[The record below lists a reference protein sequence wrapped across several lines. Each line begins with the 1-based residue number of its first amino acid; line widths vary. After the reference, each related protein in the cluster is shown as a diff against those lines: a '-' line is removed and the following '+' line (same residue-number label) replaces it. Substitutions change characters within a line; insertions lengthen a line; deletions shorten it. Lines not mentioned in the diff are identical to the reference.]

1 MLRELKKIGQFL
13 PEEMHLAICP
23 FDVHRF
29 EVIAVRNHQ
38 DWEDAFP
45 LPLDLQNACAEA
57 EILLENRLASRL
69 ELSELPDDFWEEKH
83 ELRITRFLK
92 VTLLGRSAQK
102 YLRVYR
108 SVGEVDLHFI
118 EDFGFSQRDLADVAR
133 WLREANLFD
142 YLVGD
147 QVMKVLGDAARG
159 VNQEKGS
166 PKSTVFYLEM
176 TSACEHQNRS
186 VVEGLVLKK
195 RDDATGDF
203 NARMYQSVGKD
214 WHWRDRL
221 DWETNQWNE
230 YVSQEGQSTWTIEY
244 EHETIGYCELRI
256 EDGSV
261 EIAYFGLLPAMIG
274 KGLGGASLSLILEEA
289 WKIQGLKRVWLHTCT
304 EDHPHALA
312 NYQKRGFCLFKI
324 EEKKLPS
331 LPLSL

>member
-45 LPLDLQNACAEA
+45 LPLELQNACAEA

-69 ELSELPDDFWEEKH
+69 ELGELPDDFWEEKH
-83 ELRITRFLK
+83 ELRITRLLK

-108 SVGEVDLHFI
+108 SVGEVDLHSI
-118 EDFGFSQRDLADVAR
+118 EDFGFSQHDLADVAR
-133 WLREANLFD
+133 WLREVNLFD
-142 YLVGD
+142 YLVGE
-147 QVMKVLGDAARG
+147 QVMKVLGAAAPG

-176 TSACEHQNRS
+176 TSACAHQNRS

-195 RDDATGDF
+195 RDDATGGF

-221 DWETNQWNE
+221 DWETDQWNE
-230 YVSQEGQSTWTIEY
+230 YVSQEGQSTWAIVNF
-244 EHETIGYCELRI
+244 
-256 EDGSV
+256 GSKMGV
-261 EIAYFGLLPAMIG
+261 L
-274 KGLGGASLSLILEEA
+274 
-289 WKIQGLKRVWLHTCT
+289 
-304 EDHPHALA
+304 
-312 NYQKRGFCLFKI
+312 
-324 EEKKLPS
+324 KLPT
-331 LPLSL
+331 LDYCRR